1 MQNGLTVSTIGTVGV
16 VFIALRR
23 LASYS
28 AMIILNV
35 RQLQPSKSNSSGS
48 QRSTSSDV
56 VLIKLGGAAL
66 THKNRFETIDSKS
79 MAQAVDLLKNEY
91 VRNGTRM
98 VLVHGAGSFGHFQ
111 AKKFRLTEGS
121 GAHPE
126 AQLGASLCR
135 ASVRKL
141 NVELVSRLVSS
152 RMPAVSISPFPTTTT
167 NGGALHRDGALQRIK
182 HLVDNGYVPI
192 VHGDVVCDD
201 QLGEQSSLPT
211 CPAYLTNRLKNQAQF
226 FFRR

>member
-111 AKKFRLTEGS
+111 VV
-121 GAHPE
+121 E
-126 AQLGASLCR
+126 ACQTSDENERNA
-135 ASVRKL
+135 
-141 NVELVSRLVSS
+141 SRLHG
-152 RMPAVSISPFPTTTT
+152 RANKSIRT
-167 NGGALHRDGALQRIK
+167 
-182 HLVDNGYVPI
+182 
-192 VHGDVVCDD
+192 
-201 QLGEQSSLPT
+201 
-211 CPAYLTNRLKNQAQF
+211 
-226 FFRR
+226 